1 MKRVS
6 VELTDDEFEQIELA
20 AKRLH
25 LRGPE
30 EWLRLA
36 GLNFRMNSESPSPTE
51 SRSTQSKGSAEE
63 NAKQAALSLKRES
76 YERIATQLKEA
87 ISDHRELIANAAI
100 VVAKGYRDGKVANK
114 TQFANDDVW
123 KFWSKILDSG
133 FLLQAYTYLSKRSE
147 PEYSFEYKSE
157 RWPHRICYGAFND
170 WIQSTRSVELSLKTS
185 DFNNLYWYLDYLRD
199 VWVTFAQTNKST
211 RKYLMEIEGYHVGP
225 HMLVVR
231 VDNGKP
237 GRGGFQTSPLIDTP
251 LRGSVT

>member
-6 VELTDDEFEQIELA
+6 VELTDEEFDQIELA

-36 GLNFRMNSESPSPTE
+36 GLNFRMSFDSP
-51 SRSTQSKGSAEE
+51 GSAESRVARDGDSVE
-63 NAKQAALSLKRES
+63 NHVMHASLSLKRES
-76 YERIATQLKEA
+76 YESIAAELKEA
-87 ISDHRELIANAAI
+87 LTDHRELIAKAAR
-100 VVAKGYRDGKVANK
+100 VVAKGYRTGKVPNK
-114 TQFANDDVW
+114 TQFTHEAVW
-123 KFWSKILDSG
+123 QFWSKLLDPD
-133 FLLQAYTYLSKRSE
+133 FLLEAYGYLSKRSE

-157 RWPHRICYGAFND
+157 RWPNRICYGAFNN
-170 WIQSTRSVELSLKTS
+170 WIMTTGSVELSLKTS

-211 RKYLMEIEGYHVGP
+211 KKYLLEVEGYHAGP

-237 GRGGFQTSPLIDTP
+237 GRGGFEKSPLIDSP
-251 LRGSVT
+251 LIGPLA